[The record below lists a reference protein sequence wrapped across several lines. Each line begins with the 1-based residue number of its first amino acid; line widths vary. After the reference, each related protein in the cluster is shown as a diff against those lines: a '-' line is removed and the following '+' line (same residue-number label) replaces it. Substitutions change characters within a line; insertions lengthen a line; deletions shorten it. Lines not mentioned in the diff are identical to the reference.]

1 MKITIQ
7 NLRRIIREEIEVLSE
22 TMGPKPPPVEG
33 PQYPGK
39 YPGQVVTFSGIR
51 TPTRKFIPII
61 DKFTGEK
68 KVIPVTVEEKND
80 IVFMWDG
87 KKWNKQDPSVKQPG
101 SPEASSATST
111 PSSLKPVKR
120 ERPPREEPP
129 VDPRDLGKATVIRRR
144 RGDDGKEDI
153 MPVRTDRK

>member
-1 MKITIQ
+1 MEITIQ
-7 NLRRIIREEIEVLSE
+7 NLRRIIREELEMLSE
-22 TMGPKPPPVEG
+22 AEGGSRTEG

-51 TPTRKFIPII
+51 TPVRKFIPIV
-61 DKFTGEK
+61 DKFTGQK
-68 KVIPVTVEEKND
+68 KVIPVTVDEKND

-87 KKWNKQDPSVKQPG
+87 KKWNKQDSSMK
-101 SPEASSATST
+101 PEPATSSSATT

-120 ERPPREEPP
+120 ERSPREEPP